1 MKNLLL
7 IALLMLGLLFSG
19 CAGKHEDGLNESSA
33 GSFAG
38 NLITSGNPILMGV
51 GAVVGVATMH
61 GIEETEMREQYNA
74 LTQEQKQQYLDF
86 MRPCMLDLHKIAM
99 DKRYEGVKLNAD
111 KRELI
116 YDKTTMHRL
125 DLDILSKPY
134 VWRKGI
140 ERYSVYRNQCHPKAI
155 QQILGTTEQVAAPV
169 SEEKETV
176 EQQTEAQNQS
186 PTNQDE
192 IVEEKQESNK

>member
-7 IALLMLGLLFSG
+7 VALLMLGLLFSG
-19 CAGKHEDGLNESSA
+19 CAGKHEDGLNESTS

-51 GAVVGVATMH
+51 GAIVGVATMH

-140 ERYSVYRNQCHPKAI
+140 ERYSVYRNQCHPQAI
-155 QQILGTTEQVAAPV
+155 KEILGINTEQVVAPV
-169 SEEKETV
+169 SEEKEIT
-176 EQQTEAQNQS
+176 ENQTTQNQS

-192 IVEEKQESNK
+192 IVEENQETKN